1 MRMRRPGQP
10 VACRAEGGAP
20 SRLARLGG
28 PPMSWA
34 ELMQFVVAAPWQ
46 HAPSSARLR
55 CVRQLLAWGKVSL
68 SLGSDSPAAKLC
80 TDLLQVIGQASA
92 RSLHHWRRAM

>member
-1 MRMRRPGQP
+1 MQEMRQAR
-10 VACRAEGGAP
+10 ACRAEEGAP

-28 PPMSWA
+28 PPMSWVDVHK
-34 ELMQFVVAAPWQ
+34 FVVAAPWQ